1 MRNIIIGLQNF
12 DAWKIQLTIV
22 INFVSSRDADEER
35 LIHSTS
41 NKTKSMRYSDA
52 NEIINEL
59 FESLCSRYEV
69 NLETSMG
76 SGFIFDSVQLI

>member
-1 MRNIIIGLQNF
+1 MRNIIIDLQNS

-22 INFVSSRDADEER
+22 INFISSKNVDEER
-35 LIHSTS
+35 VIHSTS
-41 NKTKSMRYSDA
+41 DNTKFMPYSDA

-69 NLETSMG
+69 N
-76 SGFIFDSVQLI
+76 